1 MGWWVVRDYNAA
13 AIKII
18 NKQLRLKNNLISEP
32 NVLYF
37 SPQNQNFR
45 DIMTYFKK
53 LMKFIPELYLIIAS
67 IIYWE
72 LAGHEINYIAI
83 TLIFILIVQL
93 IVKNRIS
100 GLFIG
105 TVMILINLYMFLAL
119 ISELREFPTFNENAY
134 KLLIYGF
141 LYLGANLFM
150 AVLMIEKYGKK
161 NRLEN
166 DNFGTKSLG

>member
-1 MGWWVVRDYNAA
+1 
-13 AIKII
+13 
-18 NKQLRLKNNLISEP
+18 
-32 NVLYF
+32 
-37 SPQNQNFR
+37 
-45 DIMTYFKK
+45 MTYLKK

-93 IVKNRIS
+93 IVKNRFS

-141 LYLGANLFM
+141 LYIGTNLFM
-150 AVLMIEKYGKK
+150 AALMIIKYRKK
-161 NRLEN
+161 SRLEI
-166 DNFGTKSLG
+166 DKLSTKPLG